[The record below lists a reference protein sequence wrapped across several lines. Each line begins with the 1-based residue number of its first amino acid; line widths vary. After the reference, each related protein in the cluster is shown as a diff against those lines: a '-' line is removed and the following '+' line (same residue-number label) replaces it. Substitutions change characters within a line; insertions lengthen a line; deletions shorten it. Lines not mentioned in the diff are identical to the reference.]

1 MSVGRSGNIAILL
14 GAFLPIFIESDGGGG
29 RAEGGRRE
37 GGGRAADAEG
47 RKEGSEMKRKP
58 STPENSRH
66 RDRPHKF
73 AIVTMEVEK
82 GGTEWNGRIG
92 GEGRR
97 REGGREDF

>member
-1 MSVGRSGNIAILL
+1 
-14 GAFLPIFIESDGGGG
+14 
-29 RAEGGRRE
+29 
-37 GGGRAADAEG
+37 
-47 RKEGSEMKRKP
+47 MKRKP

-92 GEGRR
+92 GERGAT
-97 REGGREDF
+97 EGGRLGTWMLGMESRHTSSNGREKGSLSGEHPRKLARYSED